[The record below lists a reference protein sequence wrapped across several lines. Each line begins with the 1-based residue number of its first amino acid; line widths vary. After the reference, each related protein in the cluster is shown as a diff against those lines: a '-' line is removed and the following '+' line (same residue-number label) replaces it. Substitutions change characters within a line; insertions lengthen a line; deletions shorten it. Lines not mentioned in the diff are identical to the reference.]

1 MEEGSE
7 GSVLSGAALTG
18 ADRDKLAPFWSR
30 QEDHS
35 CGRSEWS
42 AHFFQKGKRLFK
54 LKSLACGIDLRR
66 LQSVNGNCHFV
77 AVLVGAF
84 SLFGGWLSILLLT
97 HARTSDSHC
106 LSPQICSFLTQNP
119 NGKDSCCWFTC
130 NVCYR
135 GRFHCKRGPCTFLM
149 PRVCVHAYECVCVL
163 ALLA

>member
-1 MEEGSE
+1 VEERSE

-35 CGRSEWS
+35 TGRSEWS
-42 AHFFQKGKRLFK
+42 AHFFRKGKRLFK
-54 LKSLACGIDLRR
+54 FKSHTRGIDLRR
-66 LQSVNGNCHFV
+66 LESVIGNCHFV

-106 LSPQICSFLTQNP
+106 LSPPNLFLLNSKSQ
-119 NGKDSCCWFTC
+119 WQWQ
-130 NVCYR
+130 
-135 GRFHCKRGPCTFLM
+135 
-149 PRVCVHAYECVCVL
+149 
-163 ALLA
+163 LLLVYV